1 MPEQQETTS
10 STKQTEGVAA
20 RFARSIL
27 AGTSLRVPLVILL
40 KGDLGAGKTTFVRGF
55 VRALPGGEHVVVQ
68 SPTFALS
75 RRYPTTPPVQHL
87 DLYRLHDEPGA
98 EEAMRDLG
106 LDDDDA
112 AGIVFVE
119 WPVRSEWSV
128 PVVSVEIQIL
138 SPRRRRV
145 QISWS

>member
-1 MPEQQETTS
+1 MPEQHETTS
-10 STKQTEGVAA
+10 STKQTEAVAA
-20 RFARSIL
+20 RLARSIL
-27 AGTSLRVPLVILL
+27 GGSSMRAPLVILL

-87 DLYRLHDEPGA
+87 DLYRLHDKPGA
-98 EEAMRDLG
+98 ETAMRELG

-112 AGIVFVE
+112 GGIMFVE
-119 WPVRSEWSV
+119 WPVPSTWGV
-128 PVVSVEIQIL
+128 PVVKVEIQIL